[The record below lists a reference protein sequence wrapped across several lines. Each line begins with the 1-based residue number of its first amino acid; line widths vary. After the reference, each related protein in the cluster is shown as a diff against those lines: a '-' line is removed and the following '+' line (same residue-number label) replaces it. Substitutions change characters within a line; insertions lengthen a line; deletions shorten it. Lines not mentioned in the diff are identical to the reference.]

1 LGLST
6 FFTAPSSLILLQND
20 LIREKIGVTP
30 IEEKMTENRLRWFW
44 HVQRRPQEVPIRG
57 VDCMIFSLGKRRRGK
72 PKRILEEIIKGD
84 LKLNNILKLWV
95 F

>member
-1 LGLST
+1 MIISG
-6 FFTAPSSLILLQND
+6 D
-20 LIREKIGVTP
+20 MREDWCS
-30 IEEKMTENRLRWFW
+30 IEEKMIENRLRWFG
-44 HVQRRPQEVPIRG
+44 HVQRRPQEVPISR